1 VGRGRRRQGGD
12 DAQEQELRA
21 LVAEHG
27 SWLASFCLRLTAGD
41 RPAAEDLMQETLVR
55 AWRHPEALDGHGGS
69 ARAWLATVARNLA
82 VDRGRRQR
90 RRPREVGLEGL
101 GGGPGGEGV
110 RGAAAGRLDPGFP
123 ALDEADQLVEAAVV
137 AAAVERLSA
146 AHREV
151 LQQVVVEGRP
161 VAEVARTLGVPVGTV
176 KSRVYYGLRSLRLAL
191 EELAWPI

>member
-1 VGRGRRRQGGD
+1 MGRGHRRQRGE

-21 LVAEHG
+21 LVAAHG
-27 SWLASFCLRLTAGD
+27 PWLTSLCLRLTGGD
-41 RPAAEDLMQETLVR
+41 RPAAEDLVQETLVR
-55 AWRHPEALDGHGGS
+55 AWRHPEALDGQGGS

-82 VDRGRRQR
+82 IDRGRRQR
-90 RRPREVGLEGL
+90 RRPREVDLERL
-101 GGGPGGEGV
+101 GDGPGGG
-110 RGAAAGRLDPGFP
+110 GAQRVGPDRLEPCTP
-123 ALDEADQLVEAAVV
+123 ALDEADRLVEAAVV
-137 AAAVERLSA
+137 AAAVERLSV

-161 VAEVARTLGVPVGTV
+161 VAEVARALGVPVGTV